1 MQKIIFIILVISL
14 FSFSV
19 KKSTETFK
27 PVITDGENLT
37 FVASYNMS
45 GLMTDIAEI
54 YSVTSKVT
62 TKTKTLYR
70 LKCTASSYSKWDTYF
85 KIRDLYES
93 YITIDTYKP
102 VISKKNIDEGGYK
115 KEVSSTFNYAN
126 KTIKN
131 KVIKHG
137 KESTFETPFQGSL
150 YDLVSSIYH
159 IRTLDYDKF
168 TIGKVVAVNV
178 LIDGKI
184 HNINVKY
191 LGTEN
196 ISVGKYGNKKC
207 YKLSIS
213 VNEKELRKAA
223 GSKFIWLIANAKRVP
238 ALIKAEIPIGSVQ
251 VRLSSM

>member
-1 MQKIIFIILVISL
+1 M
-14 FSFSV
+14 
-19 KKSTETFK
+19 
-27 PVITDGENLT
+27 TDGENLT

-54 YSVTSKVT
+54 QSVTSKVS

-115 KEVSSTFNYAN
+115 KEVSSTFNYSN
-126 KTIKN
+126 KIIKN

-137 KESTFETPFQGSL
+137 KEDSFDTVFQGSL
-150 YDLVSSIYH
+150 YDLVSSVYH

-168 TIGKVVAVNV
+168 TVGKVIAISV

-184 HNINVKY
+184 HKINAKY

-213 VNEKELRKAA
+213 VNEKELKKAA
-223 GSKFIWLIANAKRVP
+223 GSKFIWLIADSKRVP

-251 VRLSSM
+251 VRLSNM